1 MIIPIGHES
10 NEVKRLPWITFIIIG
25 LCLLIHIFTTS
36 EMKTYN
42 QNLQTVSKEIF
53 KFYTERPYLELD
65 KEIDKYFNIKFK
77 GQEDDLF
84 KDILS
89 LGVEKPGPT
98 VIAKEQNQL
107 DQLTKKLLDIKK
119 NVSLR
124 KWGFRPYDRSFIN
137 LITYMF
143 FHLGWLHLL
152 GNMFFLYLCGPFIED
167 VWGKLIYS
175 SLYVLAGMISALLYS
190 FQYPQTDALIG
201 ASGAISGMMGVFLI
215 RYWKTKI
222 RFFYVFSLSSKG
234 VFEAPAW
241 AMLPI
246 WFFVELFNAMMMHSA
261 NLRSEEGVA
270 HWAHIWGFLFGVA
283 IALILKW
290 LSIEKK
296 YLTPKEEPKSLY
308 VDKYYQTFEE
318 AKQLMATGKKEEA
331 FDKLLNVAKMSAS
344 HPYIDEALWNLSQE
358 LGKEKEVLS
367 IGQRL
372 IESSIKRNQIV
383 LGLKHYNWLKERNLK
398 VSITNQSKIVLLEY
412 LVKKEGLEDL
422 KETEALFKD
431 LLANI
436 NLNSLP
442 GLVVYLA
449 KIAKEFNK
457 KCKNHPYVKQAVTL
471 FLQHPGVSESQK
483 SEFMQ
488 NSMKT

>member
-1 MIIPIGHES
+1 
-10 NEVKRLPWITFIIIG
+10 
-25 LCLLIHIFTTS
+25 
-36 EMKTYN
+36 
-42 QNLQTVSKEIF
+42 
-53 KFYTERPYLELD
+53 
-65 KEIDKYFNIKFK
+65 
-77 GQEDDLF
+77 
-84 KDILS
+84 
-89 LGVEKPGPT
+89 
-98 VIAKEQNQL
+98 
-107 DQLTKKLLDIKK
+107 
-119 NVSLR
+119 
-124 KWGFRPYDRSFIN
+124 
-137 LITYMF
+137 
-143 FHLGWLHLL
+143 
-152 GNMFFLYLCGPFIED
+152 
-167 VWGKLIYS
+167 
-175 SLYVLAGMISALLYS
+175 
-190 FQYPQTDALIG
+190 
-201 ASGAISGMMGVFLI
+201 
-215 RYWKTKI
+215 
-222 RFFYVFSLSSKG
+222 
-234 VFEAPAW
+234 
-241 AMLPI
+241 
-246 WFFVELFNAMMMHSA
+246 
-261 NLRSEEGVA
+261 
-270 HWAHIWGFLFGVA
+270 
-283 IALILKW
+283 
-290 LSIEKK
+290 
-296 YLTPKEEPKSLY
+296 
-308 VDKYYQTFEE
+308 
-318 AKQLMATGKKEEA
+318 
-331 FDKLLNVAKMSAS
+331 MSAS